1 MMWMRNTLMEY
12 YMKWY
17 HNMSER
23 YSAEVPE
30 VDLFKY
36 SSDTDY
42 EKTHA
47 SLSMK
52 YKEMKLRSQLW
63 YEFVSKYLTKYNK
76 CVNQYKSG

>member
-1 MMWMRNTLMEY
+1 MVSRYVRE
-12 YMKWY
+12 
-17 HNMSER
+17 

-30 VDLFKY
+30 VFKY

-52 YKEMKLRSQLW
+52 YKEMKLRSQLS
-63 YEFVSKYLTKYNK
+63 YEFVSKYLTKYN
-76 CVNQYKSG
+76 